1 MAHARKENFAA
12 TGKVAAS
19 SKQRVPKNGSE
30 CGRTGKKFVHH
41 DMPAASSLLACGL
54 ARMTMMTLLLLLLLL
69 EPRWLQRVIDP
80 LKPKVCAR
88 KMYKERGRVRRRLS
102 GGSCCSWHTRLSWRG
117 MSTGS
122 QGCYGNIWE
131 STLTRIHTHTDTAL
145 SLCTCVRFVST
156 LRIRVRCSYATLCA
170 AKSHWPTRV

>member
-19 SKQRVPKNGSE
+19 SQQRVPKNGSE

-41 DMPAASSLLACGL
+41 DMPAASTQLACGL
-54 ARMTMMTLLLLLLLL
+54 ARMTMMTLLLLLLL

-88 KMYKERGRVRRRLS
+88 KMCEGRGRERRQ
-102 GGSCCSWHTRLSWRG
+102 GGCQAVPAAAGTRG
-117 MSTGS
+117 
-122 QGCYGNIWE
+122 
-131 STLTRIHTHTDTAL
+131 
-145 SLCTCVRFVST
+145 
-156 LRIRVRCSYATLCA
+156 
-170 AKSHWPTRV
+170 

>member
-19 SKQRVPKNGSE
+19 SQQRVPKNGSE

-54 ARMTMMTLLLLLLLL
+54 ARMTMMTLLL

-88 KMYKERGRVRRRLS
+88 KIYKEREREQRQRGCQAVPAAA
-102 GGSCCSWHTRLSWRG
+102 GTRG
-117 MSTGS
+117 
-122 QGCYGNIWE
+122 
-131 STLTRIHTHTDTAL
+131 
-145 SLCTCVRFVST
+145 
-156 LRIRVRCSYATLCA
+156 
-170 AKSHWPTRV
+170 

>member
-69 EPRWLQRVIDP
+69 
-80 LKPKVCAR
+80 
-88 KMYKERGRVRRRLS
+88 
-102 GGSCCSWHTRLSWRG
+102 
-117 MSTGS
+117 
-122 QGCYGNIWE
+122 
-131 STLTRIHTHTDTAL
+131 
-145 SLCTCVRFVST
+145 
-156 LRIRVRCSYATLCA
+156 AT
-170 AKSHWPTRV
+170 KSHRSIKTKSLRPKNV

>member
-88 KMYKERGRVRRRLS
+88 KMCKERGRDRGQ
-102 GGSCCSWHTRLSWRG
+102 GGCQAVPAAAGTRG
-117 MSTGS
+117 
-122 QGCYGNIWE
+122 
-131 STLTRIHTHTDTAL
+131 
-145 SLCTCVRFVST
+145 
-156 LRIRVRCSYATLCA
+156 
-170 AKSHWPTRV
+170 